1 MTKTAAAPRI
11 TSMRQSRMNPLAGA
25 GWCVART
32 ADETPPVGAA
42 VTDRSLIPAVAAK
55 CRP

>member
-1 MTKTAAAPRI
+1 MD
-11 TSMRQSRMNPLAGA
+11 PLDDG

-32 ADETPPVGAA
+32 ADATPPLGAA